1 MKADLHCHTNASD
14 SILSR
19 RDTLDL
25 ASSLGL
31 DYLAITDHDLMNNSF
46 VSSGDPVKA
55 ITGCEM
61 STVEPETKKK
71 CHILCYLPKDKSA
84 LEPLFARMNASRASA
99 GRQMFEKVRRLYP
112 VLTEER
118 LSRYCPSGI
127 IHKQDMM
134 NVLIDFGYERETFGP
149 LYDKL
154 FSSRNGSCFVEPVYN
169 DAVETVKA
177 MREAGGIIVVAHP
190 KIYGSLPFIWK
201 LAEMGLIDGVEDNHP
216 SADEET
222 RKQIAEVCERFSLI
236 KTGGS
241 DYHGSNSS
249 NYAMLGDYLTDSDE
263 LSKLFQLSERRR

>member
-19 RDTLDL
+19 RDALDL
-25 ASSLGL
+25 ASSLNM
-31 DYLAITDHDLMNNSF
+31 DYVAITDHDLMDNSF
-46 VSSGDPVKA
+46 VGENDPVKV

-61 STVEPETKKK
+61 STVEPTTRKK

-84 LEPLFARMNASRASA
+84 LEPLFARMNHSRAEA
-99 GRQMFEKVRRLYP
+99 GRAMFEKVRKLYP

-154 FSSRNGSCFVEPVYN
+154 FSSHGGSCFVEPSYN

-177 MREAGGIIVVAHP
+177 MREARGVIVVAHP
-190 KIYGSLPFIWK
+190 KIYGSMPFIGE
-201 LAEMGLIDGVEDNHP
+201 LARKGLIDGVEHNHP
-216 SADEET
+216 SADKT
-222 RKQIAEVCERFSLI
+222 LKKQMDELCDEFGLI

-249 NYAMLGDYLTDSDE
+249 NYAMLGDYLTEERELEKLFE
-263 LSKLFQLSERRR
+263 LSEGR